1 MRFYSDMLE
10 KFFNTEEECL
20 AAERITLDTSKE
32 AIQRAND
39 ELELKTLRKKV
50 TDLRIDLENTLAE
63 YYRLQNKYFDNYGS
77 LCDMTEEEGHPDPVG
92 EKGDVGHK
100 GCEHDCCGNCSCGND
115 CGFDP
120 VEGVKPNDDDFT
132 PAPITIH
139 MSTYRP
145 LKDSYPNLWKFF
157 GGK

>member
-10 KFFNTEEECL
+10 KFFDSEEECL

-39 ELELKTLRKKV
+39 ELELRTIRKKV
-50 TDLRIDLENTLAE
+50 TDLRADLENTLAE

-77 LCDMTEEEGHPDPVG
+77 LCDMTEEEGHPDPAG
-92 EKGDVGHK
+92 EKGDIGHK
-100 GCEHDCCGNCSCGND
+100 GCEYDCCGNCNCGND

-120 VEGVKPNDDDFT
+120 AKGGNFHHDFD
-132 PAPITIH
+132 PVTIH
-139 MSTYRP
+139 MSTYHP
-145 LKDSYPNLWKFF
+145 LKDAYPNLWKFF